1 MITKSCALGYNLTVC
16 GMACL
21 FLILIYRNGSD
32 KCKLYQ
38 LILPKGLWRWL
49 VGVSIHQLTIAL
61 TNNVGCSNIEYEK
74 HLEQQVH
81 TYYFPTAT
89 LVIILCTCEMLLT
102 NYLGK
107 KSDGSIYIY
116 NINPT

>member
-21 FLILIYRNGSD
+21 FLILIYRNDSD
-32 KCKLYQ
+32 KYELYQ
-38 LILPKGLWRWL
+38 LILPKGVWRWL

-81 TYYFPTAT
+81 TYYFPKAA
-89 LVIILCTCEMLLT
+89 LVIIICMCLMLLT
-102 NYLGK
+102 ISLGEK
-107 KSDGSIYIY
+107 K
-116 NINPT
+116 